1 MKSYAKFL
9 ILSTGLMTALFTV
22 SGCGSAALTA
32 RQKPDGQKPAKA
44 SGQPTQTSS
53 SGPQAGSPTN
63 SGTGG
68 VNVYPGRA
76 GYSAGS
82 TSSGSAASSR
92 SALPGL
98 SDNWPTFGN
107 NLWQNR
113 VSPIARTVPN
123 PKQQWRLLYSLP
135 VSASGGSESFPLEEN
150 GILYFTTMLAR
161 VIAMDAATGRVLWT
175 YTPKLQLLQAIPTIN
190 RGVALGDG
198 KVFVLTADDKLI
210 ALSQSTGSLIYQ
222 VTVADEAK
230 GYFESMAPLYAKGK
244 VFVGSAGGDE
254 GVRGFEACYD
264 AATGARIWQ
273 TYTVPKR
280 GQGWLPS
287 TGQHGGGAVWNVP
300 AYDPGTQQLFFGT
313 GNPSPDFFGASR
325 PGPDPMT
332 DAVVAVQSTTGRV
345 NWYQQEVAHDL
356 WDYDVAS
363 PPMLFSVGGQL
374 AVGEAGK
381 DGQWY
386 EWYAKTGNPVF
397 APIAFVK
404 QQHSPPTATP
414 TLEWPGSD
422 GGANYG
428 PSAYNPAQ
436 HTVLITGINGPEYL
450 RALPTSHTSYRVD
463 DGTSAQAA
471 PVGDWRGTL
480 TCIDTLTGK
489 VVWQNQLA
497 TPAIG
502 GVTTTLGG
510 TAYFGEANGWLYG
523 VDVSNG
529 KTVWAYHAGIPAASA
544 PIVYQT
550 GQQVY
555 LTYVLGQSGSLQ
567 GLFPYQG
574 ETRILT
580 FRLGQ

>member
-9 ILSTGLMTALFTV
+9 ILSTGLLTAFFAV
-22 SGCGSAALTA
+22 AGCGSVASTVT
-32 RQKPDGQKPAKA
+32 QKPDGQKPGKA
-44 SGQPTQTSS
+44 SGQPIQATSSGPPAGSPANSGTAGSPSSGRASS
-53 SGPQAGSPTN
+53 SG
-63 SGTGG
+63 
-68 VNVYPGRA
+68 
-76 GYSAGS
+76 
-82 TSSGSAASSR
+82 

-98 SDNWPTFGN
+98 SYDWPTFGN

-123 PKQQWRLLYSLP
+123 PKQHWSLQYSLP
-135 VSASGGSESFPLEEN
+135 VSAGGGSESFPLEQD
-150 GILYFTTMLAR
+150 GILYFTTMQAR

-175 YTPKLQLLQAIPTIN
+175 YAPKLHLLQGIPTIN

-198 KVFVLTADDKLI
+198 KVFVLTADDRLI

-230 GYFESMAPLYAKGK
+230 GYFESMAPLYVNGK

-264 AATGARIWQ
+264 AATGALIWQ

-300 AYDPGTQQLFFGT
+300 AYDPATQQLFFGT

-332 DAVVAVQSTTGRV
+332 DAVVSVQSATGQV
-345 NWYQQEVAHDL
+345 NWYQQEVTHDL

-381 DGQWY
+381 DGKWY
-386 EWYAKTGNPVF
+386 EWYAKTGKPVF

-404 QQHSPPTATP
+404 QRHSPPTATP

-450 RALPTSHTSYRVD
+450 RALPTSHTGYRVD

-480 TCIDTLTGK
+480 TCIDTQTGK

-502 GVTTTLGG
+502 GVTTTVGG

-523 VDVSNG
+523 VDVYNG
-529 KTVWAYHAGIPAASA
+529 KTVWAYHAGIPAGSA
-544 PIVYQT
+544 PIVYKT
-550 GQQVY
+550 SQQVY

>member
-1 MKSYAKFL
+1 MKYAKFL
-9 ILSTGLMTALFTV
+9 ILSTGLLTACFAV
-22 SGCGSAALTA
+22 AGCGSAASTA
-32 RQKPDGQKPAKA
+32 TQKPEGQKPAKA
-44 SGQPTQTSS
+44 SGQPIQATSSRPQTGSPANSGTAGSPSSGRASS
-53 SGPQAGSPTN
+53 SG
-63 SGTGG
+63 
-68 VNVYPGRA
+68 
-76 GYSAGS
+76 
-82 TSSGSAASSR
+82 

-98 SDNWPTFGN
+98 SYDWPTFGN

-123 PKQQWRLLYSLP
+123 PKQHWSLQYSLP
-135 VSASGGSESFPLEEN
+135 VSAGGGSESFPLEQD
-150 GILYFTTMLAR
+150 GILYFTTMQAR

-175 YTPKLQLLQAIPTIN
+175 YAPKLHLLQGIPTIN

-198 KVFVLTADDKLI
+198 KVFVLTADDRLI

-230 GYFESMAPLYAKGK
+230 GYFESMAPLYVNGK

-264 AATGARIWQ
+264 AATGALIWQ

-300 AYDPGTQQLFFGT
+300 AYDPATQQLFFGT

-332 DAVVAVQSTTGRV
+332 DAVVSVQSATGQV
-345 NWYQQEVAHDL
+345 NWYQQEVTHDL

-381 DGQWY
+381 DGKWY
-386 EWYAKTGNPVF
+386 EWYAKTGKPVF

-404 QQHSPPTATP
+404 QRHSPPTATP

-450 RALPTSHTSYRVD
+450 RALPTSHTGYRVD

-480 TCIDTLTGK
+480 TCIDTQTGK
-489 VVWQNQLA
+489 VVRQNQLA

-502 GVTTTLGG
+502 GVTTTVGG

-523 VDVSNG
+523 VDVYNG
-529 KTVWAYHAGIPAASA
+529 KTVWAYHAGIPAGSA
-544 PIVYQT
+544 PIVYKT
-550 GQQVY
+550 SQQVY

-580 FRLGQ
+580 FRLGK